1 MDETHRASGS
11 LSSHSSAFAIMS
23 FIGWEPVCWKTPGE
37 MTPGFLRAIVGLKS
51 PLTVSKR
58 HLAAATPVSSE

>member
-51 PLTVSKR
+51 PRTVSKR